1 MPGGLASGILFR
13 RAPSATLELIR
24 MTDTPYLLAPNPVN
38 PNPVN
43 LRQVRLRANP
53 AYELIL
59 FDRLSEAEQQAL
71 RGLGDDPDCYG
82 VLRPR
87 DSSSSLKAVSRDTA
101 LLLLSLQQAGPLPR
115 YAARS
120 LGEDGLSS
128 IAKMILDG
136 ILEIE
141 ANGEMIS
148 GAAASALV
156 CGDAAA
162 VEKESSLAAMSR
174 RAVEYA
180 AALELSDP
188 LALSARLYA
197 YNCIPASP
205 LWRTLLPKDAA
216 TAEYLGLVDGAAARV
231 MSREWRALPDSPA
244 WISWQARSSRWEKTY
259 GSEPATTY
267 KLYVSPAC
275 DQLREV
281 VQAIADA
288 VARSN
293 AMQWKV
299 GKGIY
304 GLLRPDKMVIYFHQL
319 ADLREVALKI
329 MNCLEGCVPH
339 GVPFTAELAGAGLL
353 SWGVDPPDEAHV
365 LPWLEGESWRGKV
378 CNQLALALVQA
389 GNEAGG
395 DLAGDT
401 PVHMSAARFA
411 IQRLRL
417 EGIDTDTWTPAP
429 GMTWDS

>member
-1 MPGGLASGILFR
+1 
-13 RAPSATLELIR
+13 
-24 MTDTPYLLAPNPVN
+24 MTDTPHLLAPNPVN

-43 LRQVRLRANP
+43 PNLVDPNLVDLRQVRLRANP
-53 AYELIL
+53 AYELVL

-87 DSSSSLKAVSRDTA
+87 EDSGSSLKSVSRDTA
-101 LLLLSLQQAGPLPR
+101 LLLLSLQQAGFLPR

-148 GAAASALV
+148 GPRACALV
-156 CGDAAA
+156 CGTTAAP
-162 VEKESSLAAMSR
+162 EKERPLAAMSR

-205 LWRTLLPKDAA
+205 RWRTLLPSDAA
-216 TAEYLGLVDGAAARV
+216 TAEYLGLVDGPPARV
-231 MSREWRALPDSPA
+231 LSGEWRALPESPV
-244 WISWQARSSRWEKTY
+244 WISWRTRSSSKWEKNY
-259 GSEPATTY
+259 GSEAATTY

-275 DQLREV
+275 DRLRDV

-288 VARSN
+288 VVHSN

-299 GKGIY
+299 GKGHC
-304 GLLRPDKMVIYFHQL
+304 GLLRPDKMVIYFRQF

-329 MNCLEGCVPH
+329 MNCLEGCAPH

-353 SWGVDPPDEAHV
+353 SWGIDPPDEAHV

-378 CNQLALALVQA
+378 CNRLALALVQA
-389 GNEAGG
+389 GNEP
-395 DLAGDT
+395 DSS
-401 PVHMSAARFA
+401 SAARFA

-417 EGIDTDTWTPAP
+417 EGIDTNTWTPTP
-429 GMTWDS
+429 GMAWDS

>member
-1 MPGGLASGILFR
+1 
-13 RAPSATLELIR
+13 
-24 MTDTPYLLAPNPVN
+24 MTDTPHLLAPNPVN
-38 PNPVN
+38 
-43 LRQVRLRANP
+43 LKEVRLRASP
-53 AYELIL
+53 AYELVL
-59 FDRLSEAEQQAL
+59 FDRLSEIEQHAL

-87 DSSSSLKAVSRDTA
+87 DPNSSLKAVSRDTA
-101 LLLLSLQQAGPLPR
+101 LLLLSLQQAGSLPR

-148 GAAASALV
+148 GPRACALV
-156 CGDAAA
+156 CGTTAAP
-162 VEKESSLAAMSR
+162 EKERSLAAMSR

-180 AALELSDP
+180 AALELLDP

-205 LWRTLLPKDAA
+205 RWRTLLPRDAA
-216 TAEYLGLVDGAAARV
+216 TAEYLGLVDGAPARV
-231 MSREWRALPDSPA
+231 MFREWRALPESPV

-275 DQLREV
+275 DRLPEA

-288 VARSN
+288 VVHSN
-293 AMQWKV
+293 AMHWKV
-299 GKGIY
+299 GKGIF
-304 GLLRPDKMVIYFHQL
+304 GLLRPDKMVIYFRQL

-329 MNCLEGCVPH
+329 MNCLEGCAPH

-378 CNQLALALVQA
+378 CNRLALALVQA

-395 DLAGDT
+395 DLAGET
-401 PVHMSAARFA
+401 LVHTSAARFA
-411 IQRLRL
+411 IRRLRL
-417 EGIDTDTWTPAP
+417 EGIDTDTWTPTP
-429 GMTWDS
+429 GMAWDS